1 MVAKGPYKPDSQIFI
16 DFDLSGWAFRGF
28 DFNLFFAQFESF
40 PTDDELDTF
49 LTAYRNEVG
58 RLCESCDGET
68 FDDCDGKSLCP
79 RADAFVQYFNSKFL
93 SSKYERNVARNY
105 GDTATSNSAN
115 SGTGFGTL

>member
-1 MVAKGPYKPDSQIFI
+1 MVDEGPFKPDSQIFI

-40 PTDDELDTF
+40 PTDDELDIF
-49 LTAYRNEVG
+49 LAAYRDEVG

-68 FDDCDGKSLCP
+68 FDDCDGKSP
-79 RADAFVQYFNSKFL
+79 RVDAFVQYFNSKFL

-105 GDTATSNSAN
+105 GDTATANSAN

>member
-58 RLCESCDGET
+58 RLCESCDGEP
-68 FDDCDGKSLCP
+68 FGDCDGKSSGH
-79 RADAFVQYFNSKFL
+79 RVGVFIQYFNSIF
-93 SSKYERNVARNY
+93 
-105 GDTATSNSAN
+105 
-115 SGTGFGTL
+115 

>member
-28 DFNLFFAQFESF
+28 DFNLFFVQFESF
-40 PTDDELDTF
+40 PTDDELDIF
-49 LTAYRNEVG
+49 LTAYRDEVR

-68 FDDCDGKSLCP
+68 FDDCDGKSPCP
-79 RADAFVQYFNSKFL
+79 KVDAFVRYFNSKFL
-93 SSKYERNVARNY
+93 SSKYERDVAGNY
-105 GDTATSNSAN
+105 GDTATANSAN